1 MMLSM
6 QAARMGSV
14 SNKVG
19 RCTYS
24 TLWARPPPKH
34 PHAPLRPL
42 RTATTTTKVSE
53 EKWRRLGRPISSSGV
68 YPHDLGSTAG
78 KAAAVASS
86 SSMSSPMSSPMS
98 TAPQYYEDNDAAL
111 VDEIKTT
118 PPTPRTTTPSSSW
131 TDTTSK
137 SALPSPSSK
146 SPSPPLHRSLVE
158 EPWRVNVGHED
169 DAWLHGPRASTW
181 FTGMHPS
188 QCPGVDP
195 ATEQLRS
202 IPLPHLDSVTRESA
216 QTYFDNSWTLYETL
230 FAGLKGEEGFYC
242 PPVHGLRH
250 PQIFYYGH
258 TACLYVNKLRVSGV
272 LQEPVNPYYESIF
285 EVGVDEMLWDD
296 MHKNDMVRRYV
307 VSSLSL

>member
-1 MMLSM
+1 
-6 QAARMGSV
+6 MGSV

-42 RTATTTTKVSE
+42 ITTKTTTKVSE
-53 EKWRRLGRPISSSGV
+53 EQWRSLGRPLSSGV

-78 KAAAVASS
+78 SKAGAVASS
-86 SSMSSPMSSPMS
+86 SSSMSSRMS
-98 TAPQYYEDNDAAL
+98 TAPQYYEDDPSTL
-111 VDEIKTT
+111 LDEITTT
-118 PPTPRTTTPSSSW
+118 PPAAHRTTTAS
-131 TDTTSK
+131 TTTTSK
-137 SALPSPSSK
+137 SAPHSASSK
-146 SPSPPLHRSLVE
+146 SLSPPLHRSFVE
-158 EPWRVNVGHED
+158 EPWRINVGRED
-169 DAWLHGPRASTW
+169 DAWLHGPRESTW
-181 FTGMHPS
+181 FTGMHPT

-195 ATEQLRS
+195 AAEQLRS

-216 QTYFDNSWTLYETL
+216 QQYFDNSWTLYETL
-230 FAGLKGEEGFYC
+230 FAGLKGEQGFYC

-272 LQEPVNPYYESIF
+272 LQEPVNPYLESIF

-307 VSSLSL
+307 VSSLLL

>member
-24 TLWARPPPKH
+24 TLWARPDPFK
-34 PHAPLRPL
+34 RGNKSSRRRQL
-42 RTATTTTKVSE
+42 RTATTTKLSE
-53 EKWRRLGRPISSSGV
+53 EKWRRLSRQVSSGV
-68 YPHDLGSTAG
+68 YHHELLGSAAG
-78 KAAAVASS
+78 SKAGAVASS
-86 SSMSSPMSSPMS
+86 SMSSPMS
-98 TAPQYYEDNDAAL
+98 TAPQYYDDDPAPL
-111 VDEIKTT
+111 LDEI
-118 PPTPRTTTPSSSW
+118 TTTPAIPRATTPTSSS
-131 TDTTSK
+131 TAPSK
-137 SALPSPSSK
+137 PAPPSPSSK
-146 SPSPPLHRSLVE
+146 SPPPLLHRSLVE
-158 EPWRVNVGHED
+158 EPWRINLGRED

-181 FTGMHPS
+181 FTGIHPS

-195 ATEQLRS
+195 HTLQLRS

-216 QTYFDNSWTLYETL
+216 QQYFDNSWTLYETL

-272 LQEPVNPYYESIF
+272 LQEPVNPYFESIF

-296 MHKNDMVRRYV
+296 MHKNDMVRACA
-307 VSSLSL
+307 